1 MERCMR
7 LRILI
12 VDDSK
17 TIRKIMRI
25 QLEELGHYIVDE
37 AGNGKEAIDLYVK
50 HSPDLLTM
58 DIQMP
63 DMNGLEAIRK
73 IKQIDKNTKVI
84 MITAHGHKELVVDTI
99 RKGADNYILKPITK
113 DKIKES
119 IKKIF
124 P

>member
-1 MERCMR
+1 MR